1 MRDLFLSE
9 PWIPIVWV
17 ILLALTYPLFVW
29 TEAVAFERWFTR
41 QMAEANTLKADTL
54 NASNPAEGDKQMQAL
69 KEQQRWFYQNAKY
82 VEGFWKTLG
91 GIYAAVGLLALVQKP
106 AEIQNAKDV
115 SMAVAIESTDKALAG
130 AAQSIEEAKKAVED
144 IKLNV
149 ARLQEM
155 IVHQKQGVPQAAE
168 SGGSSSKVEAATD
181 NPSAK

>member
-29 TEAVAFERWFTR
+29 KEAVAFERWFAHH
-41 QMAEANTLKADTL
+41 MAEADTLKA
-54 NASNPAEGDKQMQAL
+54 SEPAEGDKQMQAL
-69 KEQQRWFYQNAKY
+69 KEQQRWFYQNARY

-115 SMAVAIESTDKALAG
+115 SMAIAIESTDKALAG
-130 AAQSIEEAKKAVED
+130 AAQSIEETKKAVED
-144 IKLNV
+144 IKL
-149 ARLQEM
+149 
-155 IVHQKQGVPQAAE
+155 I
-168 SGGSSSKVEAATD
+168 EACIID
-181 NPSAK
+181 